1 MLRISFGLTW
11 VLTLVARLHGMADF
25 DSRHIASTP
34 PVCVRLWR
42 SRCVHG
48 KLTWTLTHPPTP
60 NPGVT
65 WHVRVRQVDMNVNTP
80 THPKRW
86 RDVDV
91 AFACFTKR
99 ARLLA
104 RFTPLWL
111 IYFISRM
118 YRIYLFYLLYLDY
131 LIYLICLIYL
141 IYIFLICFIDL
152 NYWIYLIYPA
162 GCGIARVGAS
172 PLSNN
177 DNPFSVSWPSQSIFF
192 FKVIFLA
199 FGNPSTQ
206 NPDLFLPC
214 QFQWSLCM

>member
-1 MLRISFGLTW
+1 MNIN
-11 VLTLVARLHGMADF
+11 A
-25 DSRHIASTP
+25 
-34 PVCVRLWR
+34 
-42 SRCVHG
+42 
-48 KLTWTLTHPPTP
+48 PPTP

-91 AFACFTKR
+91 KFACFTKR

-118 YRIYLFYLLYLDY
+118 YRIYLIYRMY
-131 LIYLICLIYL
+131 LILSVLSIFSIFSILIILSKSVLFIL
-141 IYIFLICFIDL
+141 SISFLSVLLNL
-152 NYWIYLIYPA
+152 NYLFYLIYPA

-172 PLSNN
+172 PLSKN
-177 DNPFSVSWPSQSIFF
+177 DNPFSVSWPSQSFF
-192 FKVIFLA
+192 CF
-199 FGNPSTQ
+199 
-206 NPDLFLPC
+206 
-214 QFQWSLCM
+214 